1 MFGWLTTPLMLGLG
15 ALAVA
20 SPIIIHLLNKRRFQ
34 IVEWAAMDFLF
45 DAEKKNRRRVQ
56 VENLILL
63 ALRCLAMLLI
73 GLILAR
79 PFLPS
84 DVATA
89 LQSSK
94 QYERVIL
101 LDDSL
106 SSRVLNGDQPAINVA
121 KESIRSLVAE
131 LADSN
136 ETEDWLT
143 LMLTSDVENPVLA
156 NEPITRNTL
165 ASLNESIDR
174 IECSDMSADYA
185 ASLTELRRYVS
196 GQKENV
202 GRVVYVFSDLRA
214 SDWTESAD
222 LESDSA
228 PNNLLNQLSLTA
240 AETMLIDV
248 GSEKDQ
254 NLAITS
260 LRPLDLQVANKI
272 VRFSTEVTNF
282 GKSTASEVRVVM
294 QVDDA
299 QPQYQVIASLP
310 AGQAQEVVFP
320 VLFAGGEYDNPGST
334 TEQPKFRNYKI
345 SAEIDRQ
352 SFTAEQLEADQLIE
366 DSSANCAARILEGVP
381 VLLVDGDPLAISERS
396 ETHYLRS
403 LDVIGTG
410 LDVEVATV
418 MDLESVSLSDYRV
431 IFLCNIDE
439 ASPDRIESLRQWT
452 MDGGG
457 LVLMP
462 GNKVRAARFNNSF
475 YKAGK
480 GISPIALDAIAGDP
494 TMNTW
499 VNFEV
504 DPQVHPALQVIFE
517 SDNTSLSKVD
527 VFSWW
532 TSTVPQEEIGKSVL
546 VPLRLSDQ
554 RSSPAMV
561 ERSLGAGRVVAFTIP
576 GDGDWTMWPSSPT
589 YAPVMLDLIDYL
601 IGSVGETTNV
611 EIGGT
616 INCSVDL
623 SSYQSRVSLRD
634 PKGEKIESVA
644 RPIAKPCPRKD
655 NAENAD
661 SGTNDNGNASD
672 ETANMDDS
680 AETSGENV
688 LHRVQ
693 FDNVNRKGFYEVGL
707 KRHSGETDTLLFAS
721 NIDPREGRLARL
733 PAAIADGDFFSDSIK
748 RVSVGD
754 LKNDKISGGNTE
766 VWPQV
771 VFLLLFVLAA
781 EQFLGWWFGRRR

>member
-45 DAEKKNRRRVQ
+45 DAEKKNKRRVQ
-56 VENLILL
+56 IENLILL
-63 ALRCLAMLLI
+63 MLRCLAMLLI
-73 GLILAR
+73 GLVLAR

-84 DVATA
+84 GVATVMN
-89 LQSSK
+89 SKK

-106 SSRVLNGDQPAINVA
+106 SARVLNGDQPAINVA
-121 KESIRSLVAE
+121 KESIRGLIAE
-131 LADSN
+131 LADSD

-143 LMLTSDVENPVLA
+143 LMTTSELDQPILA

-165 ASLNESIDR
+165 ASLNESIER
-174 IECSDMSADYA
+174 IECSDKAADYS
-185 ASLTELRRYVS
+185 ASLAELRRYVS

-214 SDWTESAD
+214 NDWTESTD
-222 LESDSA
+222 LQSDSA
-228 PNNLLNQLSLTA
+228 PNKQLNQLSLST
-240 AETMLIDV
+240 AETMLIDI
-248 GSEKDQ
+248 GSDNDQ

-272 VRFSTEVTNF
+272 VRFSAEVSNF
-282 GKSTASEVRVVM
+282 GNSTATDIRVVM

-299 QPQYQVIASLP
+299 QPQYQVVASLA
-310 AGQAQEVVFP
+310 AGRTNEVIFP
-320 VLFAGGEYDNPGST
+320 FLFAGGQVENPGSS
-334 TEQPKFRNYKI
+334 ESRPQFRNYKI

-352 SFTAEQLEADQLIE
+352 SFSDEKLQQDQLID
-366 DSSANCAARILEGVP
+366 DSTANCAARILDGIP
-381 VLLVDGDPLAISERS
+381 VLLIDGDPLAISERS
-396 ETHYLRS
+396 ETHYLKS
-403 LDVIGTG
+403 LDVLGTG

-439 ASPDRIESLRQWT
+439 ASPDRIESLKQWT

-462 GNKVRAARFNNSF
+462 GNKVRASRFNEAF
-475 YKAGK
+475 YKEGAGL
-480 GISPIALDAIAGDP
+480 SPLALDAIAGDP
-494 TMNTW
+494 TMNSW
-499 VNFEV
+499 SNFEV
-504 DPQVHPALQVIFE
+504 DQQVHPALRVIFE

-532 TSTVPQEEIGKSVL
+532 TSVVDESKIGKSIL
-546 VPLRLSDQ
+546 VPLRLNDQ
-554 RSSPAMV
+554 RNSAAMTEKSV
-561 ERSLGAGRVVAFTIP
+561 GNGRVVAFTIP

-589 YAPVMLDLIDYL
+589 YAPVMVDLIDYL
-601 IGSVGETTNV
+601 VGSVGQSTNI

-616 INCSVDL
+616 ISCSVDL
-623 SSYQSRVSLRD
+623 SSYESRVSLKD
-634 PKGEKIESVA
+634 PAGEKIESVA
-644 RPIAKPCPRKD
+644 RPIGK
-655 NAENAD
+655 
-661 SGTNDNGNASD
+661 G
-672 ETANMDDS
+672 DDS
-680 AETSGENV
+680 EEKSDDAVSGDEGENEPVQEDSFEEDVLENV
-688 LHRVQ
+688 LYRVQ
-693 FDNVNRKGFYEVGL
+693 FDNVNRRGFYEVGL
-707 KRHSGETDTLLFAS
+707 KRHTGETNSILYAS

-733 PAAIADGDFFSDSIK
+733 PASITDGDFFSDSIK

-766 VWPQV
+766 VWPFV
-771 VFLLLFVLAA
+771 VWLLLIVLAS

>member
-1 MFGWLTTPLMLGLG
+1 
-15 ALAVA
+15 
-20 SPIIIHLLNKRRFQ
+20 
-34 IVEWAAMDFLF
+34 MDFLF

-56 VENLILL
+56 IENLILL

-73 GLILAR
+73 GLVLAR

-84 DVATA
+84 GVATA

-94 QYERVIL
+94 QFERVIL

-106 SSRVLNGDQPAINVA
+106 SSRVLNGELPAINVA

-156 NEPITRNTL
+156 NEPVTRNTL
-165 ASLNESIDR
+165 ATLNETIDR
-174 IECSDMSADYA
+174 IECSDKSADYA

-202 GRVVYVFSDLRA
+202 GRVVYLFSDMRA
-214 SDWTESAD
+214 GDWTESAD

-228 PNNLLNQLSLTA
+228 PNKLLNQLSLVT
-240 AETMLIDV
+240 AETMLIDI

-260 LRPLDLQVANKI
+260 LRPLDLQVANKV
-272 VRFSTEVTNF
+272 VRFSAEVTNF
-282 GKSTASEVRVVM
+282 GKSTTTEIRVVM

-310 AGQAQEVVFP
+310 AGQSQEVIFP
-320 VLFAGGEYDNPGST
+320 FLFAGGDVGNPGST
-334 TEQPKFRNYKI
+334 ETQPKFRNYKI

-352 SFTAEQLEADQLIE
+352 SFTAEQLESDQLIE
-366 DSSANCAARILEGVP
+366 DSSANCAARILEGIP
-381 VLLVDGDPLAISERS
+381 VLLVDGDPLAVSERS
-396 ETHYLRS
+396 ETHYLKS
-403 LDVIGTG
+403 LDVVGTG

-418 MDLESVSLSDYRV
+418 MDLESVSLSNYRV

-457 LVLMP
+457 LVFLP
-462 GNKVRAARFNNSF
+462 GNKVRAARFNDAF
-475 YKAGK
+475 YKNGN
-480 GISPIALDAIAGDP
+480 GLSPIGLDAIAGDP
-494 TMNTW
+494 TMNSW

-504 DPQVHPALQVIFE
+504 DPQVHPALRVIYE

-532 TSTVPQEEIGKSVL
+532 TSTFSEEEVGKSIL
-546 VPLRLSDQ
+546 VPMRFNDQ

-561 ERSLGAGRVVAFTIP
+561 EKSLGTGRVVVFTIP

-589 YAPVMLDLIDYL
+589 YAPVMIDLIDYL
-601 IGSVGETTNV
+601 IGAVGETTNI
-611 EIGGT
+611 EIGGSIT
-616 INCSVDL
+616 CSVDL

-634 PKGEKIESVA
+634 PAGEKIESVA
-644 RPIAKPCPRKD
+644 RPVLSNGGKT
-655 NAENAD
+655 ENEA
-661 SGTNDNGNASD
+661 NDQENPPV
-672 ETANMDDS
+672 EP
-680 AETSGENV
+680 ELSGENV

-693 FDNVNRKGFYEVGL
+693 FDNVNRRGFYEVGL
-707 KRHSGETDTLLFAS
+707 KRHSGETDTMLFAS

-766 VWPQV
+766 VWPLV
-771 VFLLLFVLAA
+771 VMLLLVVLAT